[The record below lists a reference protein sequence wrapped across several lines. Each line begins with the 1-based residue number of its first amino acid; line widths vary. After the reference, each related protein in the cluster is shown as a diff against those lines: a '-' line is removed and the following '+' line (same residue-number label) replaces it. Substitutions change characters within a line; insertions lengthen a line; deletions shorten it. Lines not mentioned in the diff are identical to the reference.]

1 MPDLGLYG
9 DNRTYPLPTGWDA
22 VDPDLLATA
31 LDATQDALDDTAFDR
46 VRAYYD
52 PTSQYAGDLLTA
64 EDGYSGGVG
73 PNDIDPAD
81 LFAVSTLSI
90 KITPLAARTLLRP
103 GGTRAQIERNLVLV
117 PPTLSITALDSP
129 TNTDGA
135 VLNALYEA
143 QAAIR
148 SSNGGDSNTWVFAAK
163 LLARKRPYLAPVRD
177 NVVCTYLNGGAALK
191 RTGVGN
197 FSTDLQVFAYLMTT
211 HAVHHRLSELR
222 EVLEKKHGVHLER
235 SDLRLLDVV
244 LWTRAKV

>member
-1 MPDLGLYG
+1 M
-9 DNRTYPLPTGWDA
+9 
-22 VDPDLLATA
+22 
-31 LDATQDALDDTAFDR
+31 DDTAFDR
-46 VRAYYD
+46 VRSYYD

-117 PPTLSITALDSP
+117 PPTLSIAALDNP

-135 VLNALYEA
+135 ALNALYHAYEA
-143 QAAIR
+143 VR
-148 SSNGGDSNTWVFAAK
+148 TSNGGASNTWVFAAK
-163 LLARKRPYLAPVRD
+163 LMARKRPYLAPVRD
-177 NVVCTYLNGGAALK
+177 NEVCKYLNGGADLK
-191 RTGVGN
+191 RPGLGT
-197 FSTDLQVFAYLMTT
+197 FTTDLQVFAYLMTVP
-211 HAVHHRLSELR
+211 AVQHRLTELR
-222 EVLEKKHGVHLER
+222 EVLEGKHGVRLER